1 MQSGNPAQRRLPLR
15 DVVFV
20 GFLVLYALLSIS
32 LLPYDF
38 TDLCYLFSLEQG
50 RWVTQEWVHPIYVP
64 TLDILRQT
72 LALFGYDGP
81 MLMPTELLNVGASTI
96 AFALLYRLAR
106 RFPVDP
112 LIAAVALG
120 VTALCTGFWS
130 ATVRPTPYALAF
142 LCQVSS
148 LSLLV

>member
-1 MQSGNPAQRRLPLR
+1 MQSGNPAQGRLPLR

-81 MLMPTELLNVGASTI
+81 MWRPPGLLTAGPFPLASGW
-96 AFALLYRLAR
+96 LSPLAR

-148 LSLLV
+148 LSLL